1 MTNNIAAT
9 KTIAVVDLGSNSF
22 HLVLARI
29 VEKDVQILLK
39 EKIKVR
45 LANGLSDDLNLDQS
59 AIERGL
65 KTLETYNQTLL
76 GFHPDDVNI
85 VATYSLRA
93 ANNSAEFIEKA
104 KAIIPYPINIISGQ
118 EEARLI
124 YQGVAHSVHS
134 VGKRLVIDIGGGST
148 ELAIG
153 EGFETFTL
161 ASRNIGCVNLSKRYF
176 ADGKITK
183 QRFKQAFLHAE
194 QEIAPIVKTYKNVGW
209 QHCIATSGTASALI
223 EAVNGTIVTGNN
235 NDDHSLNSSAN
246 QSSNL
251 NANAILR
258 SQQRLTLEDLK
269 TLKQKLLK
277 FDCFDEIDLK
287 GISDDRKGVIVCG
300 LAVMLAVMKM
310 LDIDSLEYCD
320 KALREGALYEM
331 EEKLQHHD
339 IRERSVMSLRN
350 RVSVDNEQVERV
362 LKTNQILF
370 DGVKQSWSLDKIVDG
385 KLLLDW
391 AANLHEIGVHI
402 NSTNSHKHSAYLTE
416 HSTMPGFNQEQQLLL
431 TTLLKHCRKKL
442 KPHELPQFSLYKT
455 DQVCKLVCLFRLSIL
470 LNQKRQDNYLVN
482 WHVAAKKEHL
492 ILSFEH
498 QWFATKDLFK
508 SILEREQKQFAKVG
522 ITLTIE
528 QV

>member
-29 VEKDVQILLK
+29 VEKDVQILLR

-45 LANGLSDDLNLDQS
+45 LASGLSDDLNLDQS

-65 KTLETYNQTLL
+65 KTLETYNQTLM

-93 ANNSAEFIEKA
+93 AKNSAEFIEKA

-153 EGFETFTL
+153 EGFETLAL
-161 ASRNIGCVNLSKRYF
+161 ASRNIGCVNLTKRYF

-194 QEIAPIVKTYKNVGW
+194 QQISPIVKAYKNVGW
-209 QHCIATSGTASALI
+209 QHCIGTSGTASALI
-223 EAVNGTIVTGNN
+223 EAVNGAKTTPNISNATG
-235 NDDHSLNSSAN
+235 LNP
-246 QSSNL
+246 L
-251 NANAILR
+251 
-258 SQQRLTLEDLK
+258 QRLTIDELK

-277 FDCFDEIDLK
+277 FDCFDDIDLK

-310 LDIDSLEYCD
+310 LDIESLEYCD

-350 RVSVDNEQVERV
+350 RVTVDNEQVERV

-370 DGVKQSWSLDKIVDG
+370 DGAQKSWSLAKIVDG

-402 NSTNSHKHSAYLTE
+402 NSSSSHKHSAYLTE

-431 TTLLKHCRKKL
+431 TTLLKHSRKKL
-442 KPHELPQFSLYKT
+442 KPQELPQFSLYKT
-455 DQVCKLVCLFRLSIL
+455 AQVVKLVCIFRLSIL

-482 WHVAAKKEHL
+482 WQVAAKKEQL
-492 ILSFEH
+492 VLSFEH

-508 SILEREQKQFAKVG
+508 SILEREQKQFSKVG